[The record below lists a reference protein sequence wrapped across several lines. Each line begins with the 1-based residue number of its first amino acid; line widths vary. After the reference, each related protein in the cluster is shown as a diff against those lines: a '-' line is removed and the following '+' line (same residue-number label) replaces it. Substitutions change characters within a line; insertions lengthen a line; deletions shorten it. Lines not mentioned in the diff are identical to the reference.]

1 MAKREG
7 TRACRVVGRVV
18 RAVLCV
24 VVELTDV
31 CDTVLDFRSGDVL
44 VFNGGTEWGIYHGI
58 DTVVAG
64 STPEW
69 LPELASARLSLQ
81 LRQSERNDNR
91 PPPNTRPHTNYS

>member
-1 MAKREG
+1 
-7 TRACRVVGRVV
+7 
-18 RAVLCV
+18 V